1 MKTDVA
7 VIGAGP
13 AGLAT
18 AIGAAQRGLSV
29 QVFDKQ
35 VGPIDKA
42 CGEGLMPSG
51 LAALE
56 RLGALRHL
64 DRSDSAVF
72 ESIIYVQESG
82 TRAVGKLPAP
92 GGLGVRR
99 LALAAA
105 LRKRALEVGVV
116 LHEQTGI
123 RSHRRGD
130 DGVELISD
138 AATFQASVVVAADGL
153 HSPSRE
159 REGLAGPTAT
169 SRRFGLRRHVRL
181 KPWVSAVEVHFADG
195 IEAYLTPAGVERVG
209 VAFLWEDGALEG
221 DVGFEALLSRF
232 PVIEARLKGAP
243 FDSSP
248 RGAGP
253 LLQHVKRCV
262 APRFALVGDAAGYVD
277 AITGEGL
284 TQAFEG
290 AEALVDVLPDVLA
303 RGGVVEAFAPYERA
317 AQRAFT
323 RYARLA
329 STLVWTARRPWLRRL
344 IVGALARS
352 PWLFEQILHHTQ
364 PLPASGERSTRSG
377 G

>member
-1 MKTDVA
+1 MKSDVA
-7 VIGAGP
+7 IIGSGP

-35 VGPIDKA
+35 LGPIDKA

-51 LAALE
+51 LDALE
-56 RLGALRHL
+56 KLGALQHL
-64 DRSDSAVF
+64 DRADSAPF
-72 ESIIYVQESG
+72 DSITYVQESG

-105 LRKRALEVGVV
+105 LKKRALEVGVT

-123 RSHRRGD
+123 RSHRRVEG
-130 DGVELISD
+130 GVELCAD
-138 AATFQASVVVAADGL
+138 AQTFQAGVLVAADGL

-159 REGLAGPTAT
+159 REGLEGPKAAL
-169 SRRFGLRRHVRL
+169 RRFGLRRHVQL
-181 KPWVSAVEVHFADG
+181 TPWSSSVEVHFADG
-195 IEAYLTPAGVERVG
+195 VEAYLTPAGVHRMG

-221 DVGFEALLSRF
+221 DLDFPHLLARF
-232 PVIEARLKGAP
+232 PVIEEKLRGAT
-243 FDSSP
+243 FDSTP

-253 LLQHVKRCV
+253 LLQHVKRRV

-290 AEALVDVLPDVLA
+290 AAALSAVLPEVLKQ
-303 RGGVVEAFAPYERA
+303 GGAVEAFAPYEVA
-317 AQRAFT
+317 AQRAFA

-329 STLVWTARRPWLRRL
+329 GTLVWTARHPALRKL
-344 IVGALARS
+344 VVGTLARS
-352 PWLFEQILHHTQ
+352 PWLFERVLAVAT
-364 PLPASGERSTRSG
+364 G
-377 G
+377 

>member
-130 DGVELISD
+130 EGVELISD
-138 AATFQASVVVAADGL
+138 AATFQAGVVVAADGL

-169 SRRFGLRRHVRL
+169 SRRFGLRRHVRM

-221 DVGFEALLSRF
+221 DVGFEALLARF
-232 PVIEARLKGAP
+232 PVIEAKLKGAP

-253 LLQHVKRCV
+253 LLQHVKRRV

-317 AQRAFT
+317 AHRAFT

-329 STLVWTARRPWLRRL
+329 STLVWTARRPWLRKL
-344 IVGALARS
+344 IVGSLARS
-352 PWLFEQILHHTQ
+352 PWLFEQILRHTQ
-364 PLPASGERSTRSG
+364 PLPAKAGRGRTKSG
-377 G
+377 